1 MPVNFYEHSDSERVT
16 VTEYPSGVKISPEQ
30 TLTFYSGLYL
40 VSPADHVQLCS
51 LTALAF
57 KCQLCFIKGMMFNKC
72 RWNNRP
78 RSMTTKLSHVH
89 ITVCWP
95 NFLVTFSL
103 SQDDAKPRPKE
114 SFTIPGV
121 GRRQTLTFRSKCQKF
136 ALNTRSVSVGE
147 KLALD
152 LTTSHRGTNLYI
164 FLLKWVYMLCIY
176 NFHKLLNAMHFHP
189 CSWFFK
195 ALQSTVM
202 VLKMIW
208 KLFFLN
214 AVVST

>member
-1 MPVNFYEHSDSERVT
+1 MPVNFYEHSDIER

-40 VSPADHVQLCS
+40 VSPAEHVQLCS
-51 LTALAF
+51 LTAPAF
-57 KCQLCFIKGMMFNKC
+57 KCQLCFIKGMMFNKY

-78 RSMTTKLSHVH
+78 RSMTTKLFHVH

-136 ALNTRSVSVGE
+136 ALNTRSRSVSVGE

-164 FLLKWVYMLCIY
+164 FLQKGVYKHVYMYLQ
-176 NFHKLLNAMHFHP
+176 FQQA
-189 CSWFFK
+189 FK
-195 ALQSTVM
+195 CHAFLSLPL
-202 VLKMIW
+202 VL
-208 KLFFLN
+208 
-214 AVVST
+214 

>member
-1 MPVNFYEHSDSERVT
+1 MNIPTVREWRWRSIRQALRSLQSRPWPFIPVS
-16 VTEYPSGVKISPEQ
+16 IW
-30 TLTFYSGLYL
+30 
-40 VSPADHVQLCS
+40 S
-51 LTALAF
+51 LRRIMSSYVVLAF

-136 ALNTRSVSVGE
+136 ALNTRSVSERRGE
-147 KLALD
+147 I
-152 LTTSHRGTNLYI
+152 GT
-164 FLLKWVYMLCIY
+164 WPD
-176 NFHKLLNAMHFHP
+176 H
-189 CSWFFK
+189 
-195 ALQSTVM
+195 
-202 VLKMIW
+202 
-208 KLFFLN
+208 
-214 AVVST
+214 

>member
-164 FLLKWVYMLCIY
+164 FLHMYLQFPQTFKCHA
-176 NFHKLLNAMHFHP
+176 FSSLL
-189 CSWFFK
+189 
-195 ALQSTVM
+195 L
-202 VLKMIW
+202 VL
-208 KLFFLN
+208 
-214 AVVST
+214 